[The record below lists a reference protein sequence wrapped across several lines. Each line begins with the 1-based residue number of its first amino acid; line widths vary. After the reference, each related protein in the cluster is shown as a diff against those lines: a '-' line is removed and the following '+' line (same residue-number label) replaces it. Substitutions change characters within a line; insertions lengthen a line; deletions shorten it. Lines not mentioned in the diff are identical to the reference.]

1 MSLNNMQVFN
11 QFLYDTVTE
20 TIRQQINLFN
30 GASSNALQLRTA
42 SNVGDTAHEITYK
55 LIQGMMR
62 RRDAYGGGDINH
74 TTLQQMDHVA
84 IKIAGGT
91 APIDFEPQQFS
102 WIQLNPEEAGVVIG
116 EQLAAG
122 ILADE
127 LNTSILGLVTAINA
141 NTGVIYDGKASTL
154 TLNALNKGAAK
165 FGDRSG
171 DLAVWIMHSTPA
183 HDLYDTALTNANRL
197 FQFGTVR
204 VLEDGLGRRF
214 VVTDSPALIN
224 IGTDPDP
231 NTYNTLGLV
240 SGAAIAEDNGDYYA
254 TLQEQ
259 TGKENIQRTF
269 QAEYT
274 FNLKLKGYSWA
285 TSVKSPN
292 NAAIGS
298 AANWSKIATDNK
310 DTAGVL
316 VMSK

>member
-11 QFLYDTVTE
+11 SYLYETVTE
-20 TIRQQINLFN
+20 NLKQQIQLFN
-30 GASSNALQLRTA
+30 EASSNALQLRTA
-42 SNVGDTAHEITYK
+42 SNVGDTAHEVTYK
-55 LIQGMMR
+55 LIQNMMR
-62 RRDAYGGGDINH
+62 RRDAYGSGDIPH

-91 APIDFEPQQFS
+91 APIDFQPQQFT
-102 WIQLNPEEAGVVIG
+102 WIQENPQVAGVVIG
-116 EQLAAG
+116 EQLSAG

-141 NTGVIYDGKASTL
+141 NTDVVYDGTASTL

-171 DLAVWIMHSTPA
+171 DLLVWIMHSTPA
-183 HDLYDTALTNANRL
+183 HDLYDAALTNANRL
-197 FQFGTVR
+197 FQYGTVR

-214 VVTDSPALIN
+214 VITDSPALIN
-224 IGTDPDP
+224 IGAGQNP
-231 NTYNTLGLV
+231 NTHNTLGLV
-240 SGAAIAEDNGDYYA
+240 SGAVIAEDNGDYYA
-254 TLQEQ
+254 TIQEQ
-259 TGKENIQRTF
+259 TGGENIQRTF

-285 TSVKSPN
+285 TSVKSPT

-316 VMSK
+316 VRSK